1 MDKFEEKE
9 IDSKQIF
16 EGRLLKLR
24 VDTVKLPNGAIGNRE
39 IVLHP
44 GAVAVVAL
52 TDKDELVLVRQFR
65 RPTGEVLLEIPAGI
79 PRAGESGEEAARREL
94 KEETGYVALEVKK
107 VWEGYTS
114 PGYSNELIRFYFAKV
129 SHRGMQQPDE
139 DEFVEAELVPAKK
152 ALDLVRTGKIR
163 DNKTMVGVMIA
174 DLARRGEL

>member
-9 IDSKQIF
+9 IESKKVF

-24 VDTVKLPNGAIGNRE
+24 VDTVELPNGSIGNRE

-44 GAVAVVAL
+44 GAVAVIAI
-52 TDKDELVLVRQFR
+52 TDKEEIVLVRQFR

-79 PRAGESGEEAARREL
+79 PRAGESGEETARREL

-107 VWEGYTS
+107 VWEGYSS
-114 PGYSNELIRFYFAKV
+114 PGYSNELIRFYLAKV
-129 SHRGMQQPDE
+129 SHQGVQQPDE
-139 DEFVEAELVPAKK
+139 DEFVEVELVKTDK
-152 ALDLVRTGKIR
+152 ALDLIRSGKIH
-163 DNKTMVGVMIA
+163 DNKSMVGMMIA